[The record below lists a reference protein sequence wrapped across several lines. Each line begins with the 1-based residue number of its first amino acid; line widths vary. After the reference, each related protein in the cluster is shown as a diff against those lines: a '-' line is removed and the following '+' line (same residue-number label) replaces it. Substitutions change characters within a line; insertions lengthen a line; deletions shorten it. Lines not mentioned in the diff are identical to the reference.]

1 MEQKVQSPN
10 CPYPP
15 MGVLFELLIAPV
27 RWAVLEAAV
36 ALGMADILEETSDVD
51 EIAKRAGIRTDPAGL
66 VYFLDAMVAL
76 GLANKNRNAYSNTE
90 LAKHFLCT
98 ESPVFMGSLLT
109 NMKPMQQKN
118 LARIVEIVKN
128 GPPEVPQTEVL
139 QNEAKWERSVTHLAA
154 YQRAGMGAICADLVE
169 GLDCG
174 PIGKILDLGGGP
186 GLIGAEILRR
196 FPGATGVLLDLP
208 AIIRLAQKEIEKEG
222 MADRI
227 SCISGDYNETDL
239 GTGYDLIWASH
250 NLYYAK
256 DRIPF
261 FKRVK
266 EALGETGTFVS
277 LHEGLNCERTAPAQ
291 IVLMRLSLALE
302 GQDFSFAKGEIRACL
317 EQAGFS
323 QVTSRMVNMPAGE
336 AELVVAR

>member
-261 FKRVK
+261 FKQGEGGPWGNRDLCLSARRV
-266 EALGETGTFVS
+266 ELRADRSGADCPDAALPGSGGTGFF
-277 LHEGLNCERTAPAQ
+277 LCQRGDQGLSRTGG
-291 IVLMRLSLALE
+291 IFTGDLKD
-302 GQDFSFAKGEIRACL
+302 GKY
-317 EQAGFS
+317 AG
-323 QVTSRMVNMPAGE
+323 R
-336 AELVVAR
+336 